1 MDNLQNKRRTIV
13 PKKLSTE
20 ARSKFCSSIQDRFLR
35 DDAYRESQLA
45 IGWSEVTC
53 IKMNILAQEVHS
65 YVAFR
70 QERERCES
78 MWAFSQRSS
87 GLQTAATRDRGDCP
101 AMVTEFRNAKDAVVS
116 SGARYLQFIPS
127 TMQQPQNQHSQRR
140 SSDPLGSG
148 RPDANND
155 FSRQIWWSS
164 SNRWHGWQS
173 WHSS

>member
-1 MDNLQNKRRTIV
+1 MDNLQNKRCTIV
-13 PKKLSTE
+13 PKKHSTE

-53 IKMNILAQEVHS
+53 IKMDKLAQEDHS
-65 YVAFR
+65 YVALR
-70 QERERCES
+70 RGRERYES

-87 GLQTAATRDRGDCP
+87 GLQTAAHATEATALRRSLSF
-101 AMVTEFRNAKDAVVS
+101 VTPKNAVVS

-148 RPDANND
+148 RPDGNND
-155 FSRQIWWSS
+155 FSRQIWWRK
-164 SNRWHGWQS
+164 N
-173 WHSS
+173 